1 MKKLYII
8 CALVLLC
15 TSVFA
20 KHSDD
25 FLIGDYSFLYL
36 PQYNPEYL
44 GFMQN
49 AYFNNMRVRTEYN
62 NYYTVSFQNL
72 LETFDNMGFDAI
84 VEDRFNSGPYHS
96 SYGSFYEFEAEY
108 TIPSGSW
115 PSYHTN
121 HKWFYGL
128 EYKDSTDTVAPTNIS
143 LADNNTVLKCSP
155 IANSTGYMACEN
167 LRVRETMISSW
178 INGSAST
185 LLTGVM
191 LTSEEP
197 GLINDIY
204 INYRFKPVNYG
215 NGNLFQVGLKIA
227 AENESGF
234 VEFIEISSS
243 VFQSCNPS
251 IYNGVRITKSHYEN
265 ENLIKDPNGYAS
277 VEYKL
282 SLIDIEEDIKD
293 QLGND
298 FKLAKYWWG
307 KIRYISPTLFYKNNG
322 DLYIDK
328 ITMQDDLSKS
338 LREANSPLLSSIDT
352 RLDQYVGNDNIYYLD
367 SLDEPLPSQFDS
379 FKKINEKALAKGLHM
394 ITAVNGY
401 GGSGYLS
408 NGYSLMKHYK
418 EETNSSVFC
427 PDYYLYGNQKVEY
440 NQPISTT
447 GAYEHI
453 LEKIGGL
460 CDTYRR
466 TKELSQSNFNNKFM
480 PVVQTFGEWNKVDRY
495 WSNIMQPPD
504 AQQKML
510 MYLPMCYGPDGIF
523 TFEMMSNVD
532 LANLNTLPGNP
543 PVNDRSFTDFRS
555 DSDPKIAAINIRG
568 GITETT
574 SQYQVIKDAL
584 YNIKKIGS
592 ITKDLSWKGAG
603 NLMPNSSLITL
614 QNTNITVNGS
624 VINPMD
630 DMSVTP
636 SYSGYVQY
644 GAYTDTDN
652 QVYLM
657 LVNKRTN
664 KRLLGQTNIA
674 VNQIDV
680 NNVFATASPQV
691 VHLQINNLPQNQV
704 VSNALTGVVYP
715 LNNGAVDIEIEA
727 GDGLFIKIGNPMAPN
742 YISANEVVTL
752 SNQKIYHDIK
762 NEGTLI
768 LNNNVEFVNAH
779 IINKVNGHLNI
790 SNANLKSTLQNE
802 AFIKNQ
808 GNVSIIS
815 SNINAQSILNE
826 GSITLNNNIEFE
838 NTQITNSV
846 NAQLIVNNAE
856 VTSKFIDKAFIEN
869 HGNASITN
877 STINTRSI
885 AIANEP
891 NSFLE
896 VDNSH
901 INADEAC
908 IQYANNSFVIVND
921 SELASHEKVISTLP
935 RRTSAFTVIEIKNS
949 LLKGNLRSGIGIEY
963 RNDDGSY
970 LEIDNSIFQ
979 DFDTA
984 IDYCALITNLD
995 KIINSNFNQNNTG
1008 IRILGEGSIS
1018 PISNCEFTDN
1028 NIGIE
1033 SIFTNTKIT
1042 DCVFSRLTLNNNNT
1056 TNMPMGIRM
1065 ENNYVFPV
1073 ARAVADSLEEGEFT
1087 PDLNWQI
1094 RNCQF
1099 DDIQVGIEVLG
1110 SSPRMTN
1117 NIFKS
1122 KKNLRLLNNAFP
1134 DLSYNAY
1141 NEFGNGYQSLLHVW
1155 LLDKSSLKLKS
1166 GHNNFYNPASNG
1178 YDFYLTIQT
1187 EIPSVIRC
1195 SKNYWDV
1202 AIGGVYVKYPSYS
1215 GEQHYYDRFFDTTNL
1230 DPVANQTTPFII
1242 DNQIDQARLYI
1253 MSGEYLSALLIYKNV
1268 MINQIESEKDYWKES
1283 IDECF
1288 NITGYLK
1295 GDFNALL
1302 LIYQNLKDN
1311 PPAYLTSD
1319 ENDDY
1324 ISLLTEYEK
1333 RCYMLI
1339 EGKSNTNYAPAKEIL
1354 YDIIENDDDEIN
1366 VICSEI
1372 NLDNIL
1378 LLEALQ
1384 EIENKSSDYT
1394 ESHTTINDIRF
1405 NKESKYQR
1413 LNQLLNP
1420 EDTGMTP
1427 IPKALFVQNYP
1438 NPFNPSTTL
1447 QFGLK
1452 QDSKVRINI
1461 YNIKGQKVKTLI
1473 NENLPAGVHNVLW
1486 DGKDNTRSEVSSGV
1500 YFYNIETNH
1509 GSITRKMLMIK

>member
-1 MKKLYII
+1 MI
-8 CALVLLC
+8 CALILLC
-15 TSVFA
+15 TIVFA

-25 FLIGDYSFLYL
+25 FLIGDYSFYYL
-36 PQYNPEYL
+36 SQYYPDYL
-44 GFMQN
+44 ELMQN
-49 AYFNNMRVRTEYN
+49 SYFNNMRVRTQYDYSN
-62 NYYTVSFQNL
+62 TIDFQTL
-72 LETFDNMGFDAI
+72 LNTFNNMGFDAT
-84 VEDRFNSGPYHS
+84 VEDGLSNGPYHS

-121 HKWFYGL
+121 PKWFYGL
-128 EYKDSTDTVAPTNIS
+128 EYNTTPGIETNIS
-143 LADNNTVLKCSP
+143 LSEDNSALICSP
-155 IANSTGYMACEN
+155 RANGNGYLALSN
-167 LRVRETMISSW
+167 LRVRETMASTK
-178 INGSAST
+178 INGEEST
-185 LLTGVM
+185 LLTGIM
-191 LTSEEP
+191 LTSKVP
-197 GLINDIY
+197 NLINDIY
-204 INYRFKPVNYG
+204 IIYNIKPVDANEG
-215 NGNLFQVGLKIA
+215 IIFQAGLKIA
-227 AENESGF
+227 VKNASGI
-234 VEFIEISSS
+234 VEYRDISNLL
-243 VFQSCNPS
+243 QSCNPS
-251 IYNGVRITKSHYEN
+251 IYSGIDITKYHYDRLPKGDGN
-265 ENLIKDPNGYAS
+265 YAL
-277 VEYKL
+277 VEYKVNL
-282 SLIDIEEDIKD
+282 SMIESFLGANTDI
-293 QLGND
+293 
-298 FKLAKYWWG
+298 ATYWWG
-307 KIRYISPTLFYKNNG
+307 KILYISPTLFYKNNG

-328 ITMQDDLSKS
+328 ITMQDNLSKS
-338 LREANSPLLSSIDT
+338 LREANSTLLSSVNS
-352 RLDQYVGNDNIYYLD
+352 RLDEFINKDNIVYFD
-367 SLDEPLPSQFDS
+367 SRDEPLPSQFDS
-379 FKKINEKALAKGLHM
+379 FTKINEKALANGLHM

-401 GGSGYLS
+401 GCTSNSSTGYD
-408 NGYSLMKHYK
+408 LMKHFK
-418 EETNSSVFC
+418 EETDSSILT
-427 PDYYLYGNQKVEY
+427 PDYYLYGNEKSSY
-440 NQPISTT
+440 NNNIWS
-447 GAYEHI
+447 GHI
-453 LEKIGGL
+453 QTLIDGL
-460 CDTYRR
+460 CQTYKR
-466 TKELSQSNFNNKFM
+466 TRDQATKFL
-480 PVVQTFGEWNKVDRY
+480 PVVQTYGEWSEEGY
-495 WSNIMQPPD
+495 WNGIMLPPD

-510 MYLPMCYGPDGIF
+510 MYMPLCYGADGIF
-523 TFEMMSNVD
+523 TFRMMVNTDLNVINTEPGTNTSSLFTSNEY
-532 LANLNTLPGNP
+532 
-543 PVNDRSFTDFRS
+543 RS
-555 DSDPKIAAINIRG
+555 DYDPKVAAINKRNGVI
-568 GITETT
+568 EPTT
-574 SQYQVIKDAL
+574 QYQIIKDAL
-584 YNIKKIGS
+584 FNIKKIGL
-592 ITKDLSWKGAG
+592 ITKDLNWKDAG
-603 NLMPNSSLITL
+603 TFMPTLSDVSL
-614 QNTNITVNGS
+614 TNCNISINGR
-624 VINPMD
+624 VDHPMD

-657 LVNKRTN
+657 LVNRRSN
-664 KRLLGQTNIA
+664 KRIQGVEGTS
-674 VNQIDV
+674 VNLIDV
-680 NNVFATASPQV
+680 NSAFATASPQV

-742 YISANEVVTL
+742 YINANEVVTL

-768 LNNNVEFVNAH
+768 LNNNVEFVNAR

-877 STINTRSI
+877 STIDTRSI

-896 VDNSH
+896 IDNSH

-908 IQYANNSFVIVND
+908 IQYANNSFVNVND
-921 SELASHEKVISTLP
+921 SELASHDKVISTLT
-935 RRTSAFTVIEIKNS
+935 RCNSEFTVIEIKNS

-963 RNDDGSY
+963 RNNDGSY
-970 LEIDNSIFQ
+970 LEVDNSTFQ

-984 IDYCALITNLD
+984 IDYYTQNTNLD

-1042 DCVFSRLTLNNNNT
+1042 NCVFSRLTLSNNNT